1 MKSPTP
7 RIRRHDSPFTKLQ
20 EVWIV
25 QRSAFFTP
33 NQLRRAFITEFLGD
47 QNHKKAP
54 GRNAFYRLIQ
64 RFSETGGVTGKGKA
78 DEDRRTAVTEE
89 NIQIVED
96 YFTQNEKKN
105 IREASDDL
113 DLCYSTIWTILRKS
127 LKWKAYK
134 PLKVNRLTESN
145 KSDRV
150 AFARWLL
157 AQPEGF
163 EQKVCWSDEKWFV
176 LHPSP
181 NSQTDRVW
189 APWHPEEEVVCR
201 FQGDSKV
208 MAWVAIV
215 DGKALEVRWMVDE
228 EGRNVSVNSEL
239 YLNMLKQVWEEVRLR
254 SSRLQL
260 WWMQDGA
267 RPYTTE
273 DVLNFL
279 RLKFKDRVI
288 SRRSEIEWP
297 PYSPDLNV
305 LDYFFWSFAMIHVR
319 RRKPT
324 TIEELKAVVED
335 VARTV
340 PVDMIRAAVANV
352 RKRCQACIQ
361 AEGGHFEAILKQ
373 LS

>member
-1 MKSPTP
+1 M
-7 RIRRHDSPFTKLQ
+7 
-20 EVWIV
+20 
-25 QRSAFFTP
+25 
-33 NQLRRAFITEFLGD
+33 
-47 QNHKKAP
+47 
-54 GRNAFYRLIQ
+54 
-64 RFSETGGVTGKGKA
+64 
-78 DEDRRTAVTEE
+78 
-89 NIQIVED
+89 
-96 YFTQNEKKN
+96 
-105 IREASDDL
+105 
-113 DLCYSTIWTILRKS
+113 
-127 LKWKAYK
+127 
-134 PLKVNRLTESN
+134 
-145 KSDRV
+145 
-150 AFARWLL
+150 
-157 AQPEGF
+157 
-163 EQKVCWSDEKWFV
+163 
-176 LHPSP
+176 
-181 NSQTDRVW
+181 
-189 APWHPEEEVVCR
+189 CR

-215 DGKALEVRWMVDE
+215 DGKTLEVRWMVDE

-352 RKRCQACIQ
+352 RKRCRACIQ
-361 AEGGHFEAILKQ
+361 AEGNHFEAILKQ